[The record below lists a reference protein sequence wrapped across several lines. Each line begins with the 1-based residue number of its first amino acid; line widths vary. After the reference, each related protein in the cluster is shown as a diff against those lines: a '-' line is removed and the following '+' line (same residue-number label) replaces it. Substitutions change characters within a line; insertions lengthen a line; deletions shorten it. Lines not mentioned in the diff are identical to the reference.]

1 MGLIEHVDTGR
12 VEVMGLRR
20 NAVLQ
25 ASTATPTRVPVVP
38 MSAVRPFNSTGN
50 PCAIARSTRVAPDPV
65 RSPGTARLNQ
75 VGSLSVNR
83 RDRSIVSNTAG
94 LSVMLRRSPVARR

>member
-50 PCAIARSTRVAPDPV
+50 PCAIARSTRVVPDPV
-65 RSPGTARLNQ
+65 RSPGTARTP
-75 VGSLSVNR
+75 R
-83 RDRSIVSNTAG
+83 A
-94 LSVMLRRSPVARR
+94 